1 MPITTWGR
9 LEPDTEA
16 LDPSEGLSR
25 GLTNRLGDPLWLL
38 SRQHSLGELR
48 GEDAGVPVAVELICE
63 RHPVTALTI
72 DGVTAPVSP
81 GVPWEAEVEA
91 EPDQVDLRL
100 RLRGGELLAA
110 LLADAGLGAAVA
122 MAPGAFAWQPDAPG
136 HDATTVEAALL
147 AAARRWA
154 DGAAVARAYEAGTF
168 ATALGLGPD
177 DLVAGAKVGAAWHR
191 WWSARARVRA
201 RTAWQADRL
210 EHHFVAEA
218 PTAAGTVRLAAER
231 YPGGRLDWDA
241 FQVAT
246 IEPVGAVAPVAIAST
261 CAPLPLAIPGMPT
274 ARVWALEDDGPD
286 VGRVSIGPG
295 DLGAA
300 LLVEVALAYAG
311 DWFVA
316 PVALTAGALHRLTSV
331 QVTDSFGVRSIV
343 RAAAEVRPDPAWG
356 LWRLTGDADGWL
368 FIPAATATTVMGDP
382 IEDVVLLRDELANA
396 GWAIERVVPDALGR
410 GRPTMSGGG
419 TAAVPTAPSTA
430 DWRYAPLPRLPGD
443 RVPLLRQ
450 SAGDGAA
457 HLVRAQVVDPAMGAP
472 ATAGRI
478 VAMDFAVREVELQR
492 RGAVV
497 TRRWQLAQDA
507 AGGRRVWC
515 TRAREAARPAAG
527 VRLGFDELVAA
538 SMEGPTEA

>member
-9 LEPDTEA
+9 LEPDTES
-16 LDPSEGLSR
+16 LDPSDGLAR

-48 GEDAGVPVAVELICE
+48 GEDAGLPVAVELILE

-91 EPDQVDLRL
+91 EPDQIDLRL

-110 LLADAGLGAAVA
+110 MLAEAGLSEVVAVA
-122 MAPGAFAWQPDAPG
+122 ATSFAWPPDDPGADT
-136 HDATTVEAALL
+136 TTVEAALIT
-147 AAARRWA
+147 AARRWA
-154 DGAAVARAYEAGTF
+154 DGAAVAQSCEAGTF
-168 ATALGLGPD
+168 ATELGLGPEQ
-177 DLVAGAKVGAAWHR
+177 LVAGAKVSAAWHR

-201 RTAWQADRL
+201 RTAWQAERL

-218 PTAAGTVRLAAER
+218 PTTAGTVRLAAER

-246 IEPVGAVAPVAIAST
+246 VEPVGAVAPVAIAST
-261 CAPLPLAIPGMPT
+261 CAPLPLTIPGMPT
-274 ARVWALEDDGPD
+274 ARVWELEDDGPD
-286 VGRVSIGPG
+286 VGRVSLGPG

-300 LLVEVALAYAG
+300 LLVEVSLAYAG

-316 PVALTAGALHRLTSV
+316 PVALAAGALHRLTSV
-331 QVTDSFGVRSIV
+331 RVTDSFGVRSLV

-356 LWRLTGDADGWL
+356 LWHLTGDPDGWL
-368 FIPAATATTVMGDP
+368 FIPSATATTVMGEP

-410 GRPTMSGGG
+410 GRPTTIG
-419 TAAVPTAPSTA
+419 VPPPSPSTTA

-443 RVPLLRQ
+443 RVPLVRRIA
-450 SAGDGAA
+450 SDGGAQ
-457 HLVRAQVVDPAMGAP
+457 LVRAEVVDPAMGAP
-472 ATAGRI
+472 ATAGRM
-478 VAMDFAVREVELQR
+478 VAADFAVREGELKR
-492 RGAVV
+492 LGAVV

-527 VRLGFDELVAA
+527 VRLGFDDLVAA
-538 SMEGPTEA
+538 SMDGPTS